1 MSQMSQITLLFNEEE
16 HKYYLKERPSLSF
29 TSVSKLIGLVKQPFD
44 IEFWSKKKA
53 EERGITQE
61 EILQE
66 WEDKKIQ
73 SQEKGTRYHLM
84 REQKLLNH
92 RSDSYPSLVCEE
104 TNQKKAIDLKTL
116 KPGIYPELI
125 LYNLQHGIVGTA
137 DIVEIFEDGTF
148 VIGDYKGFS
157 LDTLIPTPTGFIT
170 MGEIKEQDE
179 IFDGN
184 GKITKVKHVS
194 KVHYNPCYKITF
206 DTNDE
211 VICDHE
217 HRWIINTNLGKK
229 LQEQEMTTEEMYA
242 QYEKTPL
249 MIQCTKIN
257 TTEKNLPIDPYVLGL
272 WLGDGDRTAGTITC
286 VRPEIW
292 KEVESRGYSV
302 SVNHNRNHDK
312 AESRTVFGIRSHLKE
327 LNLIGN
333 KHIPDIYLRAS
344 HEQRLDLLRGFLDA
358 DGHFHKKRK
367 RVVMNTTKEWQAT
380 AIMELTASL
389 GIKPTLLKSQGR
401 GFGLTVKTWQVCF
414 LSEENPFLCRN
425 KDYLEIVAAKSK
437 FKSKYRYIKKIEKI
451 ETVPTKCIA
460 VESETRTY
468 LVTKSFI
475 KTHNTNQELKFN
487 SFKKFD
493 PISKERRPVMMQPPL
508 EHLEDCNGIHYTLQL
523 SLYAC
528 MLEQF
533 GYKCKGL
540 TIYHA
545 ILNEDEELINEVE
558 YPLNYRKKEAQT
570 LMKWFKEKHSKQT
583 S

>member
-1 MSQMSQITLLFNEEE
+1 MSQITLLFNEEE

-84 REQKLLNH
+84 REQKLLNS

-148 VIGDYKGFS
+148 FIGD
-157 LDTLIPTPTGFIT
+157 
-170 MGEIKEQDE
+170 
-179 IFDGN
+179 
-184 GKITKVKHVS
+184 
-194 KVHYNPCYKITF
+194 
-206 DTNDE
+206 
-211 VICDHE
+211 
-217 HRWIINTNLGKK
+217 
-229 LQEQEMTTEEMYA
+229 
-242 QYEKTPL
+242 
-249 MIQCTKIN
+249 
-257 TTEKNLPIDPYVLGL
+257 
-272 WLGDGDRTAGTITC
+272 
-286 VRPEIW
+286 
-292 KEVESRGYSV
+292 
-302 SVNHNRNHDK
+302 
-312 AESRTVFGIRSHLKE
+312 
-327 LNLIGN
+327 
-333 KHIPDIYLRAS
+333 
-344 HEQRLDLLRGFLDA
+344 
-358 DGHFHKKRK
+358 HK
-367 RVVMNTTKEWQAT
+367 
-380 AIMELTASL
+380 
-389 GIKPTLLKSQGR
+389 
-401 GFGLTVKTWQVCF
+401 
-414 LSEENPFLCRN
+414 
-425 KDYLEIVAAKSK
+425 
-437 FKSKYRYIKKIEKI
+437 
-451 ETVPTKCIA
+451 
-460 VESETRTY
+460 
-468 LVTKSFI
+468 
-475 KTHNTNQELKFN
+475 TNQELKFN

-508 EHLEDCNGIHYTLQL
+508 EHLEDCSGIHYTLQL